1 MNYVYGSTNEV
12 FGEALV
18 DKILAQMDLNV
29 LLDDQVRKTVAE
41 YAGDYVDKVLRKA
54 CELAK
59 HRGSKAVTKAD
70 ICYVLKHYFH
80 VPVLSWHL
88 FCFIHAFSLPV
99 YLSWAVT
106 VGPARLGRHGWA
118 GTFGPARRLLKDKD
132 IIPYHMQHQLD
143 TKRNRPKLQ
152 HDGHLY
158 TFANTSADGMIK
170 FWRCEYKNSG
180 VDKCKGRIWTSLRD
194 EFIRMA
200 TAHTCER
207 NPSHVIAQKVTTAIK
222 RRAVVTME
230 APSVIRAVSLQSIS
244 SPALSEVPS
253 KKATNLMI
261 NRARH
266 QVNAPPALPMNLEQ
280 LQIPQSYQIYEK
292 NGVEERFLMADSGIY
307 FEEGNENGQRILIF
321 AAIQNVFNGN
331 CAINFCFFHFVR
343 NMKKKLG
350 EQNLTQRFNTD
361 PIFAESAKMLTSIAF
376 VPIGDLTEAV
386 NALDVAFRNLPEM
399 QPMLEWLMNNYT
411 GRPRADGSR
420 TKPRFKP
427 EAWNVYERT
436 LSNDDRTNNFAEAA
450 HKRLQYHFNCRH
462 PTLWNF
468 IDVLRK
474 AQTTTD
480 ADYSR
485 FIKGIEPPPKSRK
498 YRDADARIL
507 AKVQNYYVDLP
518 NNDDHNYVNRHPR
531 NIEYMKGISRNYQM
545 NP

>member
-1 MNYVYGSTNEV
+1 
-12 FGEALV
+12 
-18 DKILAQMDLNV
+18 
-29 LLDDQVRKTVAE
+29 
-41 YAGDYVDKVLRKA
+41 
-54 CELAK
+54 
-59 HRGSKAVTKAD
+59 
-70 ICYVLKHYFH
+70 
-80 VPVLSWHL
+80 
-88 FCFIHAFSLPV
+88 
-99 YLSWAVT
+99 
-106 VGPARLGRHGWA
+106 
-118 GTFGPARRLLKDKD
+118 
-132 IIPYHMQHQLD
+132 MQHQLD

-230 APSVIRAVSLQSIS
+230 APSVIRAVSLQSI
-244 SPALSEVPS
+244 
-253 KKATNLMI
+253 
-261 NRARH
+261 
-266 QVNAPPALPMNLEQ
+266 
-280 LQIPQSYQIYEK
+280 
-292 NGVEERFLMADSGIY
+292 
-307 FEEGNENGQRILIF
+307 
-321 AAIQNVFNGN
+321 
-331 CAINFCFFHFVR
+331 
-343 NMKKKLG
+343 
-350 EQNLTQRFNTD
+350 
-361 PIFAESAKMLTSIAF
+361 
-376 VPIGDLTEAV
+376 
-386 NALDVAFRNLPEM
+386 RNLPEM

-420 TKPRFKP
+420 TEPRFKP